1 LAQPTLELH
10 DVTVAYGNLEAVR
23 SFSLVVERGEIVALL
38 GANGAGKS
46 TLLRA
51 ISGLVRPRS
60 GRILVDGR
68 DVTGWPADRITRH
81 GVVHVPEGRQVFN
94 RLTVGEN
101 LRVGS
106 FAHGNNASPDSLRLV
121 YDLFPQLQERESQI
135 AGSLSGGEQQ
145 MLAIG
150 RGLMGQPKI
159 LMLDE
164 PSLGLAPLLVERIYD
179 AIEQI
184 NSMGTTVLVVEQ
196 NVHLVLR
203 SSDRAYVI
211 ASGQLQLVGD
221 SEDLIDDPAVQ
232 EAYLG
237 VRP

>member
-1 LAQPTLELH
+1 MAQATLELH

-23 SFSLVVERGEIVALL
+23 SLSLVVEQGEIVALL

-46 TLLRA
+46 SLLRA
-51 ISGLVRPRS
+51 ISGLVHLRS
-60 GRILVDGR
+60 GRILVAGQ
-68 DVTGWPADRITRH
+68 DVTGWPADRITRF

-94 RLTVGEN
+94 RLSVLEN

-106 FAHGNNASPDSLRLV
+106 FAHVGSGSSESLDLV
-121 YDLFPQLQERESQI
+121 YELFPQLHERESQI

-150 RGLMGQPKI
+150 RGLMGRPRI

-164 PSLGLAPLLVERIYD
+164 PSLGLAPLLIERIYD

-184 NSMGTTVLVVEQ
+184 NQLGTTVLVVEQ
-196 NVHLVLR
+196 NVRLVLQ

-211 ASGQLQLVGD
+211 AAGQLQLSGN

-237 VRP
+237 SRR

>member
-1 LAQPTLELH
+1 
-10 DVTVAYGNLEAVR
+10 
-23 SFSLVVERGEIVALL
+23 LVVEHGEIVALL

-51 ISGLVRPRS
+51 ISGLVHPRS
-60 GRILVDGR
+60 GRILVDGQ
-68 DVTGWPADRITRH
+68 DVTGWPADRITRY

-94 RLTVGEN
+94 RLTVREN
-101 LRVGS
+101 LHVGS
-106 FAHGNNASPDSLRLV
+106 FAHGNNGNPERLSLV
-121 YDLFPQLQERESQI
+121 YDLFPQLHEREAQI

-164 PSLGLAPLLVERIYD
+164 PSLGLAPLLIDRIYD

-184 NSMGTTVLVVEQ
+184 NVMGTTVLVVEQ
-196 NVHLVLR
+196 NVHLILQ

-211 ASGQLQLVGD
+211 ASGQLQLVGS

-237 VRP
+237 ARH